1 MIHANEI
8 CPEFLFTPREDMA
21 QDEELLKQAMDGLKS
36 LEKEAIND
44 LNRAKVRAY
53 KSMIEQAGYE
63 VHTNSTI
70 GDYVETWTLKNVLE
84 AYKKHYP
91 ERYMDKKEYSRM
103 DVNNMLFDLCLANVL
118 RGHSQVA
125 LPYSIAEDYNNEP
138 FKGWIQVQIIP

>member
-1 MIHANEI
+1 MIHENEI
-8 CPEFLFTPREDMA
+8 CPEFLFTPREDME

-70 GDYVETWTLKNVLE
+70 GDYVEFLASVLICRILFFLMDHTG
-84 AYKKHYP
+84 HYC
-91 ERYMDKKEYSRM
+91 
-103 DVNNMLFDLCLANVL
+103 FC
-118 RGHSQVA
+118 Q
-125 LPYSIAEDYNNEP
+125 
-138 FKGWIQVQIIP
+138 